1 MRFKQ
6 VVVHESV
13 GPIVDFALIVN
24 RQRHKFRV
32 FESLRIIHES
42 REIDPNGLLWLPNTR
57 HVLFENCS
65 LDASEYQVAVGFDQH
80 DLARVGL
87 VHQELGHLDLQ
98 RRMQMSLGVL
108 DRHDLVLPQQPRLN
122 HDGSQLVKAGTHDMP
137 RGGRRGSS
145 SKDAAAEVSKAIG
158 TPMRSILNADRKWA
172 GSWPVEFAI
181 NHSAIEWLNTV
192 KK

>member
-1 MRFKQ
+1 MDKPLRFKQ

-98 RRMQMSLGVL
+98 RRMQMSLGAL
-108 DRHDLVLPQQPRLN
+108 DRHDLVLPQQPGLN
-122 HDGSQLVKAGTHDMP
+122 HDGSQLVEAGTHDMP
-137 RGGRRGSS
+137 RGPARHRGWS
-145 SKDAAAEVSKAIG
+145 
-158 TPMRSILNADRKWA
+158 
-172 GSWPVEFAI
+172 
-181 NHSAIEWLNTV
+181 NHLCKVIANLTSLFHPFFCVVNEPSVRNFL
-192 KK
+192 